1 MELKAISVDDEA
13 PARSELRYLLEQT
26 EQAEVVAEAASVRE
40 AIEKLKEYPCDVM
53 FMDIN
58 MPEASGLQLAEALQ
72 RLKFPPAVVFV
83 TAYSEFA
90 IEAFKVNAI
99 DYLVKPVETDRL
111 IQACSRVRE
120 HVSLHAKVQRLERIP
135 VEKAGKKILIG
146 IGSIRY
152 VMARDDYAYLQTDT
166 DRYFSTVSLAQLEKR
181 LDGHGFFRVHRG
193 YLVNLSLVSEVE
205 SVPGG
210 TLLLSL
216 DGCEEKIPVSR
227 RRVSAL
233 KKALGL

>member
-1 MELKAISVDDEA
+1 MLKAIIVDDEA
-13 PARSELRYLLEQT
+13 PARSELKFLLDELGQT
-26 EQAEVVAEAASVRE
+26 EVTAEAASVRE

-53 FMDIN
+53 FLDIN

-72 RLKFPPAVVFV
+72 HLKFPPAVVFV

-90 IEAFKVNAI
+90 IDAFKVNAI
-99 DYLVKPVETDRL
+99 DYLVKPVEYERL
-111 IQACSRVRE
+111 GQALSRVRE
-120 HVSLHAKVQRLERIP
+120 HVSLHAKVQKLERIP

-146 IGSIRY
+146 IDSIRY
-152 VMARDDYAYLQTDT
+152 VVARDDYAYLQTDT

-193 YLVNLSLVSEVE
+193 YLVNLSMVTEVE
-205 SVPGG
+205 SVAGG
-210 TLLLSL
+210 TLLLTL
-216 DGCEEKIPVSR
+216 DGCEEQVPVSR